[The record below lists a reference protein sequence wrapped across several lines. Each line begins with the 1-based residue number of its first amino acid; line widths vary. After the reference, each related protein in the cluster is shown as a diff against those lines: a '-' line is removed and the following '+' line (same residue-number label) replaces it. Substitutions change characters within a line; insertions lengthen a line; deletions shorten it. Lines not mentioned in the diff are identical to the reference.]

1 VNNVPE
7 PLTIAMKNMIGRP
20 VLDVGAQTRI
30 AWDERAIVVF

>member
-1 VNNVPE
+1 
-7 PLTIAMKNMIGRP
+7 MIGRP